1 MLGELDSARYF
12 NLTTYRRD
20 GRAVDTP
27 VWFAGTGGTY
37 YVFSAGDAGK
47 VKRLRR
53 SPQARVAV
61 CDVRGKLQGDWI
73 PANAHLLSDP
83 QAVFSALQALR
94 GKYGVQMRIADLLSR
109 LSGRFN
115 RRAYIRVDI
124 HDQSK

>member
-61 CDVRGKLQGDWI
+61 CDVRGNLQGDWI

-83 QAVFSALQALR
+83 QAVSGALQALR
-94 GKYGVQMRIADLLSR
+94 GKYGVQMWIADLLSR